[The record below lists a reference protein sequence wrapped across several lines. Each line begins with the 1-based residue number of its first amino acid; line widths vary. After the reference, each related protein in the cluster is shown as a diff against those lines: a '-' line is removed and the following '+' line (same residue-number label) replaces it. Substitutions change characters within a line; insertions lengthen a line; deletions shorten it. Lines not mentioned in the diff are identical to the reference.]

1 MACHATC
8 LLMVETLIDFLKDY
22 GYWGMGILAFL
33 SGTVVPIASEVLQLF
48 FLGLGLNA
56 VGITL
61 VATLGNTLGGITC
74 FMLGFLAKK
83 EWVLRFFKIPEKRFK
98 RADVIIQKYGYW
110 AAAISFAPV
119 IGEVLLVVLGMLRA
133 DSVKVIV
140 VMALGKLIRYALITA
155 SYLGVA
161 EILVF

>member
-8 LLMVETLIDFLKDY
+8 LLMVETLIDFFKDY

-56 VGITL
+56 VGITR